1 MLGDKIE
8 LREVQ
13 LLYNIAESRV
23 ADILHARVQQF
34 VEETE
39 PERILDMSD
48 SQVVDAFVSF
58 YGR

>member
-1 MLGDKIE
+1 MVGDKIE

-23 ADILHARVQQF
+23 ADILYARVQQF